1 MSRTH
6 GHRSDNTDLIKVS
19 NLPFVLWLR
28 WCFLTSLLLH
38 KQDYGYLHWHIEVHV
53 CSHFCTLLKHF
64 VYVSMYIKWN
74 VYSINGKFFLSC
86 FWKCKSFFIS
96 VSLLQF
102 PITTLPCAPSLSY
115 PEPSVSHLSLCSVVI
130 SCCPHASPI
139 ERVYGLSISIYFS
152 INPSS
157 WSLNGTLH
165 SALFQCCTDN
175 SHTAHTQFI
184 TFMHPCGLME
194 WCTPK
199 TQWPKTWVPL
209 TEWLGMCVPHS
220 LYCFFSSCE
229 FETH

>member
-1 MSRTH
+1 MENSFFPAFE
-6 GHRSDNTDLIKVS
+6 SLN
-19 NLPFVLWLR
+19 PF
-28 WCFLTSLLLH
+28 
-38 KQDYGYLHWHIEVHV
+38 
-53 CSHFCTLLKHF
+53 
-64 VYVSMYIKWN
+64 
-74 VYSINGKFFLSC
+74 
-86 FWKCKSFFIS
+86 FFIS

-102 PITTLPCAPSLSY
+102 PITTLPSAPSLSY

-199 TQWPKTWVPL
+199 TQWPKTWVLL

-220 LYCFFSSCE
+220 LYCFFPVVNLKLIRFKTFRCFWVLQS
-229 FETH
+229 T

>member
-1 MSRTH
+1 MFPLLYSIEAFCICEYVYKMKCIQYKWKIL
-6 GHRSDNTDLIKVS
+6 S
-19 NLPFVLWLR
+19 F
-28 WCFLTSLLLH
+28 LLL
-38 KQDYGYLHWHIEVHV
+38 KVQIL
-53 CSHFCTLLKHF
+53 
-64 VYVSMYIKWN
+64 
-74 VYSINGKFFLSC
+74 
-86 FWKCKSFFIS
+86 FFIS

-102 PITTLPCAPSLSY
+102 PITTLPSAPSLSY

-194 WCTPK
+194 
-199 TQWPKTWVPL
+199 
-209 TEWLGMCVPHS
+209 
-220 LYCFFSSCE
+220 
-229 FETH
+229 